1 MRVFVGTS
9 GYSYKEWKGSF
20 YPDDL
25 PADRM
30 LSYYAERFRTV
41 EINNSFYRMPSE
53 SVLSRWANEV
63 PEEFTFVL
71 KAPRRITHEKRLKDV
86 EGDVG
91 YLVKAASVLG
101 KKLGPL
107 LFQFPPFLKKDL
119 PKLQDFLKLLPKDQ
133 RPALEF
139 RHASWF
145 SDDLYETLRSHGA
158 ALCFAETDDE
168 GEVPR
173 VPTASWGYLRLRRKD
188 YGERELRNWAERI
201 RDHNWDEVFV
211 FFKHEDE
218 GIGPKLATRFIELC
232 G

>member
-25 PADRM
+25 SEARM

-41 EINNSFYRMPSE
+41 EINNTFYRMPSE
-53 SVLSRWANEV
+53 SVLSRWAAEV
-63 PEEFTFVL
+63 PDGFTFVL

-86 EGDVG
+86 EEDVG
-91 YLVKAASVLG
+91 YLVKTASVLG

-107 LFQFPPFLKKDL
+107 LFQFPPFLRKDL
-119 PKLQDFLKLLPKDQ
+119 PKLQDFLKLLPKGH
-133 RPALEF
+133 RTALEF

-145 SDDLYETLRSHGA
+145 SDDLYETLRSHDA

-168 GEVPR
+168 GEIPR

-201 RDHNWDEVFV
+201 RGLNWDEVFV

-218 GIGPKLATRFIELC
+218 GIGPKLASRFIELC